1 MNGYEAGTGLD
12 ARQRRAFESMQYAIK
27 IVAIIVFSLVC
38 CTTQAQEHKQD
49 TSKQSTSNERVPR
62 FADYPVAKVSNE
74 RVKKPIIP
82 RNWHED
88 PRLRLL
94 DATRN
99 VRANFAGRYFMAIT
113 PCGSACVG
121 GTIIEART
129 GKMIPLGI
137 VSSWKEVHDNF
148 EGIEFRHNSRL
159 FVMSGQRDEK
169 PGDMGQHFYVLENG
183 KVRLLKTIKTDG
195 NFMTPVK

>member
-1 MNGYEAGTGLD
+1 MSGYEAGTGLD
-12 ARQRRAFESMQYAIK
+12 TKQRRVFESMPYAIK
-27 IVAIIVFSLVC
+27 IVAMIVFSLAC
-38 CTTQAQEHKQD
+38 CTAQAQEQKQD

-62 FADYPVAKVSNE
+62 FADYPVAKISKE

-121 GTIIEART
+121 GAIVEART

-137 VSSWKEVHDNF
+137 ISSWGETYEGF
-148 EGIEFRHNSRL
+148 EGIAFRHNSRL
-159 FVMSGQRDEK
+159 FVMSGQRNEK
-169 PGDMGQHFYVLENG
+169 RGDMGVHYYVLENG
-183 KVRLLKTIKTDG
+183 NVKFLKTIKTDG
-195 NFMTPVK
+195 DFTEPLK

>member
-1 MNGYEAGTGLD
+1 MSGYEAGTGLD
-12 ARQRRAFESMQYAIK
+12 TKQRRVFESMPYAIK
-27 IVAIIVFSLVC
+27 SVAMIIFSLAC
-38 CTTQAQEHKQD
+38 CTAQAQEQKQD

-62 FADYPVAKVSNE
+62 FADYPVAKISKE

-121 GTIIEART
+121 GAIVEART

-137 VSSWKEVHDNF
+137 VSSWKEVHDSF
-148 EGIEFRHNSRL
+148 EGITFRHNSRM
-159 FVMSGQRDEK
+159 FVMSGQRDEGS
-169 PGDMGQHFYVLENG
+169 GDMGQHFYVLENG

-195 NFMTPVK
+195 NFMEPVK

>member
-1 MNGYEAGTGLD
+1 MSGYEADTSLD
-12 ARQRRAFESMQYAIK
+12 VRQRRAFESMRYAIK
-27 IVAIIVFSLVC
+27 IVAIIVFSLTC
-38 CTTQAQEHKQD
+38 CTAQAQEHKQD
-49 TSKQSTSNERVPR
+49 TSKQSASKDRVPR
-62 FADYPVAKVSNE
+62 FADYPAVKISKE
-74 RVKKPIIP
+74 RVKRPIIP
-82 RNWHED
+82 RGWHED

-94 DATRN
+94 DATRD

-121 GTIIEART
+121 GAIIEART

-137 VSSWKEVHDNF
+137 VSSWKEVHDKF
-148 EGIEFRHNSRL
+148 EGIEFRHNSRM

>member
-1 MNGYEAGTGLD
+1 
-12 ARQRRAFESMQYAIK
+12 MQYAIK
-27 IVAIIVFSLVC
+27 IVAMIVFSLTC
-38 CTTQAQEHKQD
+38 CAAQAQDHKQEHKQD
-49 TSKQSTSNERVPR
+49 TSKQATAKDRVPR
-62 FADYPVAKVSNE
+62 FADYPVAKISNE

-94 DATRN
+94 DATRD

-121 GTIIEART
+121 GAIIEART

-137 VSSWKEVHDNF
+137 VSSWKEVHDDF
-148 EGIEFRHNSRL
+148 EGIEFRHNSRM

-169 PGDMGQHFYVLENG
+169 PGDMGRHFYVLENG
-183 KVRLLKTIKTDG
+183 KVKFLKTIKTDG
-195 NFMTPVK
+195 DFMTPVK